1 MASSPGVDAALGDVA
16 DRVAEL
22 LIAGPRC
29 MPIETQKDRCQVLH
43 RAQRTVQDLTPFPD
57 TVSPGV
63 VACKESDYLRSGNPR
78 YRNP

>member
-43 RAQRTVQDLTPFPD
+43 RAQRAVQHLTP
-57 TVSPGV
+57 V
-63 VACKESDYLRSGNPR
+63 L
-78 YRNP
+78 